1 MVVLYN
7 PPSHAL
13 SITSA
18 AGPAVL
24 VTIRRARDHG
34 TAVEGGAEITD
45 EGIEVFEVV
54 TTCIK
59 TQRQDGQMTTLPPS
73 GYATVL
79 VQSPLQ
85 SVRSTLSP
93 YYVVG
98 SSHLRVSPSFSS

>member
-59 TQRQDGQMTTLPPS
+59 PS
-73 GYATVL
+73 VKTVK
-79 VQSPLQ
+79 
-85 SVRSTLSP
+85 
-93 YYVVG
+93 
-98 SSHLRVSPSFSS
+98 